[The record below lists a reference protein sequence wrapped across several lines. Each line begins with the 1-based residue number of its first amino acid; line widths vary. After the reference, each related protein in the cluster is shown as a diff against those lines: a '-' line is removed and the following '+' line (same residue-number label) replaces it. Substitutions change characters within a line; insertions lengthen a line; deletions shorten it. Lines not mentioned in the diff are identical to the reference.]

1 MSDAERLSAYFSA
14 STDVRYRMSADWSEM
29 HELVGQDFL
38 ADTGATT
45 NRWLID
51 YIHPDDQPHVRDVI
65 DQAIR
70 TKGVFELEHRVKRAD
85 GSWGWTLS
93 RAVPILDAMGE
104 IKEWFGAAS
113 DVTARKE
120 AEATLREGEQRFRML
135 LEGIPQLVWRA
146 IDRGR
151 WSWASPQWTE
161 FTGQAEQDSHGWG
174 WLDMVHPDDREAA
187 RAAWDRTVST
197 GSFSVEYRL
206 RMIADGRYRWF
217 ATRATPVR
225 NEAGEVVEWLGTS
238 TDVDD
243 LRQLQRQQQILLGE
257 LQHRVRNSL
266 AVIRSIA
273 RRTAETSDS
282 VEQLSMHLEGRLD
295 AFARIQSAFTSNPTG
310 GLDLQTIVIDELMAH
325 IVWEGEHSHVEGPA
339 IRLQPKAGETLALA
353 FHELASNAVEHGAL
367 TVPHG
372 MVRVSWRVEAGNGG
386 QDQLVIGW
394 DEDRPGSPLSLP
406 THRGF
411 GTDLLECTLAYELD
425 AETSLDFRP
434 SGLFC
439 TIAMPLTSDI
449 ARQAGDE
456 RKFSEGVNFPS
467 VGR

>member
-1 MSDAERLSAYFSA
+1 MSDAERLSAYLSA

-38 ADTGATT
+38 ASTGGTT
-45 NRWLID
+45 DRWSID
-51 YIHPDDQPHVRDVI
+51 YIHPDDQPRVRAAI
-65 DQAIR
+65 DEAIR
-70 TKGVFELEHRVKRAD
+70 SKRMFELEHRVRRAD
-85 GSWGWTLS
+85 GSWGWTVS
-93 RAVPILDAMGE
+93 RAVPILDAAGE
-104 IKEWFGAAS
+104 IKEWFGAAR

-146 IDRGR
+146 VDRGR
-151 WSWASPQWTE
+151 WSWASPQWIE

-174 WLDMVHPDDREAA
+174 WLDMVHPDDREIA
-187 RAAWDRTVST
+187 RAAWDRAISI
-197 GSFSVEYRL
+197 GSFNVEYRL

-243 LRQLQRQQQILLGE
+243 LRQLQKQQQILLGE

-282 VEQLSMHLEGRLD
+282 VEQLSMHLDGRLNT
-295 AFARIQSAFTSNPTG
+295 FSRIQSAVTSDPTR

-325 IVWEGEHSHVEGPA
+325 VAWDGEHSLVQGPA
-339 IRLQPKAGETLALA
+339 IRLQSKAAETLALA

-367 TVPHG
+367 SVPQG
-372 MVRVSWRVEAGNGG
+372 MVRVSWRVQAGHGG
-386 QDQLVIGW
+386 QDRLIIIW
-394 DEDRPGSPLSLP
+394 DEDRPGPPLPSPS
-406 THRGF
+406 HRGF
-411 GTDLLECTLAYELD
+411 GTDLLESTLAYELD
-425 AETSLDFRP
+425 ADTSIEFRRG
-434 SGLFC
+434 GLLC
-439 TIAMPLTSDI
+439 TITLPLTPDVSS
-449 ARQAGDE
+449 QAGG
-456 RKFSEGVNFPS
+456 EGRPQKEVNFPH
-467 VGR
+467 GLR